1 MQNRHRRLAAISGAV
16 LILGSLMA
24 SAAPAVVAQEDAA
37 LCQLPD
43 GFKVGIA
50 TREMVNDFN
59 RDIVNGATGH
69 RGRWRHGPVTDAGG
83 DPRKHNENVQNL
95 INSGRQWP
103 LRRARRCPAAV
114 SADPKA
120 TEAGILVTTACSAR
134 RQMAHS
140 PTSGGT
146 TRWHRRS

>member
-50 TREMVNDFN
+50 TREMVNDSTA
-59 RDIVNGATGH
+59 RSPT
-69 RGRWRHGPVTDAGG
+69 
-83 DPRKHNENVQNL
+83 
-95 INSGRQWP
+95 P
-103 LRRARRCPAAV
+103 LRRPSRRLAAR
-114 SADPKA
+114 S
-120 TEAGILVTTACSAR
+120 
-134 RQMAHS
+134 Q
-140 PTSGGT
+140 
-146 TRWHRRS
+146 